1 MGWIWLL
8 VMVCQP
14 LIKINSNLVRVENR
28 TSCWDLE
35 FYVLLLKEILLMGRN
50 WNFIY
55 GRSDCRIMQA
65 IFILIAVNSVKKYS
79 EIQRHNL
86 KHHFQYTCFLKIRR
100 RKESSMKFAWL
111 MGTWEEL
118 RKHCERHR
126 LRKGWEI
133 LI

>member
-8 VMVCQP
+8 VSHGLP
-14 LIKINSNLVRVENR
+14 TLIKINSNLVRVENR

-50 WNFIY
+50 CEMLFMV
-55 GRSDCRIMQA
+55 GLTSRIIQA

-79 EIQRHNL
+79 EMQRHNL

-100 RKESSMKFAWL
+100 CWKEKPLWNL
-111 MGTWEEL
+111 LGWWEHA
-118 RKHCERHR
+118 KN
-126 LRKGWEI
+126 WENI
-133 LI
+133 VRDIDW